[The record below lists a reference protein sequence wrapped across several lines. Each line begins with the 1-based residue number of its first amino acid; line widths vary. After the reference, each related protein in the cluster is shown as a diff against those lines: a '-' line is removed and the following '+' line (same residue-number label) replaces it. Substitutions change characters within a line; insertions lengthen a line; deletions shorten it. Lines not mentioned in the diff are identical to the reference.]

1 LESAAAAGNLTD
13 LMELQAIAALG
24 IPAAACVNRG
34 RAQSHQVSTERN
46 RLMAWYGGWKPYVSV
61 AQRRAQAVQF
71 AATLAKKR
79 GRALAPVKI
88 DGRKISR
95 SFWGQAWCEHLEGY
109 SDFENRLPRGA
120 TYVRNGSVIDLEIES
135 GTVKGI
141 VSGSEIYHVTIR
153 IKTLPR
159 TSWKQIRRDCSASI
173 DSLID
178 LLQGRLDSGVM
189 QRLTRREGGLFP
201 RPAEIEMDCTCP
213 DWAGMCKHVAAVLY
227 GVGAQLDT
235 QPELLFTLR
244 NVDHKELIRQAAA
257 SKNLDRALDTGRDA
271 GLAGADLG
279 ELFGIDIET
288 GNGRPKQ
295 PNAVGRSLQLAAF
308 QPIPRRGRVCHDAS
322 RQSAESEA
330 SARLADQGGGKQV
343 RGQVGCPALG
353 KRNTCGSPCSRGGE
367 ASPSVRRALRKCRG
381 LRGSARAAIARLAN
395 GSSRKRTFFGIPAST
410 SDDA

>member
-295 PNAVGRSLQLAAF
+295 PKRRRSVAPTRRVPADSGDAA
-308 QPIPRRGRVCHDAS
+308 
-322 RQSAESEA
+322 A
-330 SARLADQGGGKQV
+330 SATT
-343 RGQVGCPALG
+343 P
-353 KRNTCGSPCSRGGE
+353 P
-367 ASPSVRRALRKCRG
+367 ASPQKARRALASRTKAAASKSAVKSAARRSAKGTPAALPARG
-381 LRGSARAAIARLAN
+381 AA
-395 GSSRKRTFFGIPAST
+395 KRPRQ
-410 SDDA
+410 